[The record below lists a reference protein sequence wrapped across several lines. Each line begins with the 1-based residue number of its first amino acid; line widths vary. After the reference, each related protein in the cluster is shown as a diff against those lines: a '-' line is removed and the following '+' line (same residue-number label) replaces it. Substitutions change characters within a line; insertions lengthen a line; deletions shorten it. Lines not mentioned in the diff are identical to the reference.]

1 MGSKRAAKLADQF
14 EQTIRDLSQVIEQ
27 CSDEQ
32 WRALCGEEQWTVA
45 ATARHVGAQWPLERE
60 YLDAISSGSPMPQHT
75 WDQIN
80 ERNEKHADD
89 YKSVNKADVVSFL
102 RDKAPAQASWVRGL
116 SDEQLDRKAPLP
128 LADNAMVSTQD
139 LIEGGILIGHAQAHV
154 ASIRAVG

>member
-1 MGSKRAAKLADQF
+1 MASERAGKLADQF
-14 EQTIRDLSQVIEQ
+14 EQTIKDLSQAIEG

-45 ATARHVGAQWPLERE
+45 ATAHHVGAQWPLEQE
-60 YLDAISSGSPMPQHT
+60 YLDAISSGSPMPQYS
-75 WDQIN
+75 WDDVN
-80 ERNEKHADD
+80 ARNEKHANEF
-89 YKSVNKADVVSFL
+89 KNVSTGDVLSFL

-139 LIEGGILIGHAQAHV
+139 LIEGGILIGHAQAHL
-154 ASIRAVG
+154 ASIRAAG